1 MFFQKYIKKRILVFT
16 LFFLLFSTVTVFA
29 QSAGQQQGTANAPF
43 VNGQQGSDS
52 QRCAD
57 VTKKVDLVTSRYNQS
72 QDKYMNAFQNIYQ
85 NVEKFALRF
94 KEAGYDTTELEKHM
108 AEYNSM
114 IQNANRYY
122 NEFRTGMENS
132 KKGVC
137 GNSDVD
143 SGQQFNSARTQLMNS
158 KNEMLRLRT
167 YALETLK
174 QDLLDLKSQVT
185 E

>member
-1 MFFQKYIKKRILVFT
+1 MKKRIL
-16 LFFLLFSTVTVFA
+16 LLSLCFLLFSAIVVFA
-29 QSAGQQQGTANAPF
+29 QSEGQQQSGSTNSPT

-52 QRCAD
+52 QKCAD
-57 VTKKVDLVTSRYNQS
+57 VTKKVDLVTNRYDQS

-85 NVEKFALRF
+85 NVEKSVLKF
-94 KEAGYDTTELEKHM
+94 KEAGYDTAELEKHM
-108 AEYNSM
+108 AEFNRM

-158 KNEMLRLRT
+158 KNEMLGLRT